1 MGKELLTEDTGII
14 KRVSY
19 VQEHKGKNFI
29 PSEQAVRNRLSREVD
44 NSLIYA
50 PLNGN
55 QGLIDYKA
63 ASRVSRIPRT
73 ILSTVLPG
81 ETTPHRISPTRRAAY
96 GALFGG
102 LPGGRIG
109 GRRGG
114 IGRGIGGGRRNPFRC
129 PPGFERGGSFSNRFL
144 STCGAQILAV
154 PGGAIDEETRR
165 AAAQGIRDS
174 RKPEGTKPATSVRV
188 AEVHEARL
196 RETQG
201 MVAPNKGRPDADKQN
216 AAIDKTLTAMS
227 KADEKDNLLR
237 RVVRSDG
244 VVLAPLADVDKLAK
258 QRKNPDLDGAAYL
271 EKVSNPTPDT
281 GINELSLLGAGMSQL
296 GFALPENVQVSVAA
310 TRKITPR
317 EAAALKGRAAQLAKE
332 NDHPLGGL
340 VALAG
345 ESNLLKIKASA
356 DGLDEPY
363 EKVKVQNERGAV
375 RTVPR
380 WVFQVF
386 LAQNA
391 PLRPSGKPHFKLVEE
406 VRPSA
411 EKVDETYLRIE
422 SKVANYHALFGQ

>member
-1 MGKELLTEDTGII
+1 MGKELMLEDTGII
-14 KRVSY
+14 KRVSF
-19 VQEHKGKNFI
+19 VQGYEGKNFI
-29 PSEQAVRNRLSREVD
+29 PSEQAVRNRLSREAD

-63 ASRVSRIPRT
+63 ASRVSRIPRS
-73 ILSTVLPG
+73 ILSIALPG
-81 ETTPHRISPTRRAAY
+81 ETTPTRISPTRRAAY

-154 PGGAIDEETRR
+154 PGGQIDEETRR
-165 AAAQGIRDS
+165 AAVQGIRDA
-174 RKPEGTKPATSVRV
+174 RKPEGEKPATSLQV
-188 AEVHEARL
+188 ADVHEARL
-196 RETQG
+196 RQTRG
-201 MVAPNKGRPDADKQN
+201 LVAPNMGRADVGKQN
-216 AAIDKTLTAMS
+216 SAIDKTLAAMS
-227 KADEKDNLLR
+227 KADEKDDLLR
-237 RVVRSDG
+237 RVVRRDG
-244 VVLAPLADVDKLAK
+244 VVLAPLADVDKLSK

-271 EKVSNPTPDT
+271 EKVSSPTPST
-281 GINELSLLGAGMSQL
+281 GINELSLFGAGMSQL
-296 GFALPENVQVSVAA
+296 GFALPENVQVSVAT
-310 TRKITPR
+310 TRKIAPR
-317 EAAALKGRAAQLAKE
+317 EAAALKSRAAQLAKE
-332 NDHPLGGL
+332 HDYPLGGL

-345 ESNLLKIKASA
+345 ESNLLRIKAN
-356 DGLDEPY
+356 GHGVDEPY
-363 EKVKVQNERGAV
+363 EKVRVQNERGVV

-391 PLRPSGKPHFKLVEE
+391 PLRPSGKPHFKLIEE
-406 VRPSA
+406 VKPSA

-422 SKVANYHALFGQ
+422 SKVANYHALLGQ